1 MQADSI
7 ECNWQQRSRQGYLT
21 KIAARPRDEDTWKTC
36 NNERQVGRCNSIGG
50 LGEMLFVD
58 RKSIA
63 LGVSARA
70 TDGWLAPRRPLAL
83 ARSRSQ
89 RVSALAQD
97 ERAEAGREMRESGR
111 TSSTAASSWARLPAY
126 LSWRRCE
133 WEVFHSNLSVCLDYR
148 MHPWRSLRT

>member
-1 MQADSI
+1 MGV
-7 ECNWQQRSRQGYLT
+7 RR
-21 KIAARPRDEDTWKTC
+21 
-36 NNERQVGRCNSIGG
+36 V
-50 LGEMLFVD
+50 VD

-70 TDGWLAPRRPLAL
+70 TDGWLAPRRHLAL
-83 ARSRSQ
+83 AGSRIE

-133 WEVFHSNLSVCLDYR
+133 GEVFHLTLSVCLDYR
-148 MHPWRSLRT
+148 LHS